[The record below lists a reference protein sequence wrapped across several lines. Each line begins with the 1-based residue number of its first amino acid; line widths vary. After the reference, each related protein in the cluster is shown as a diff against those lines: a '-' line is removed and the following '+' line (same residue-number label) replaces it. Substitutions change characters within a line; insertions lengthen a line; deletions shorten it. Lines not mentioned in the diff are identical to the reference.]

1 MVWLKKATVVLAL
14 VFLTVA
20 VVGDIGVR
28 AGWFKP
34 TLRDVCGKTFINER
48 VPLDG
53 HAYRHYRFENVTF
66 VVNGE
71 GHGALEYNEIGA
83 FTVTSD
89 REEV

>member
-1 MVWLKKATVVLAL
+1 MWE
-14 VFLTVA
+14 
-20 VVGDIGVR
+20 
-28 AGWFKP
+28 
-34 TLRDVCGKTFINER
+34 KTFINER